1 LRTLERKEI
10 MRRAAGEIR
19 KCMNATITKPSWKT
33 RELRNKITGMRF
45 QSFKEENQRSLKTVW
60 KNIRKASNQSHLWTH
75 RSSLRNQMRRRMMY
89 HEEEQGKR
97 SELAQT
103 SVQTYATISNY

>member
-1 LRTLERKEI
+1 MNKKKATKERKEI

-45 QSFKEENQRSLKTVW
+45 QSFKEENQR
-60 KNIRKASNQSHLWTH
+60 
-75 RSSLRNQMRRRMMY
+75 
-89 HEEEQGKR
+89 
-97 SELAQT
+97 
-103 SVQTYATISNY
+103 